1 MKISRLI
8 GRLKEIKRDCGD
20 LVVTHYY
27 FTDVKEI
34 DRLEMKNLKIL
45 TGRQTKPRYW
55 IEEIDKIEEKGER
68 TLSLS

>member
-55 IEEIDKIEEKGER
+55 IKKLIKLKKRVRE
-68 TLSLS
+68 L